1 MDTIMYAGA
10 SVVDLSGAITTGG
23 TAQALVG
30 ANPSRRGFK
39 VFNASNGDLWINDF
53 GATAVA
59 ASPSERIPSGATY
72 ASEIGGATIKAISI
86 IGATTGQAFTARE
99 W

>member
-1 MDTIMYAGA
+1 MYAGA
-10 SVVDLSGAITTGG
+10 SVVDISGTITAGG
-23 TAQALVG
+23 TAQVLVG

-39 VFNASNGDLWINDF
+39 VFNASNVDLWLSDF
-53 GATAVA
+53 GAVAVA

-72 ASEIGGATIKAISI
+72 ISEIGGATIKSISI